1 MKLRIK
7 GNSLRL
13 RLTKSEVKK
22 LADEGHLEEQTN
34 FTGSKLVYELQSVNT
49 ATELSA
55 VFENNKITIYIPN
68 TFAKSWVHNDVI
80 GINTNMQTDGGETLF
95 ILIEKDF
102 ICLDETTEDQ
112 SDNFVNPNKTC

>member
-22 LADEGHLEEQTN
+22 LAGEGHLEEQTN

-49 ATELSA
+49 TTELSA